1 MRLSKLVIAAGA
13 MALGALTACEPSGR
27 TAANDTPVLF
37 QWQDYVDAPFLAE
50 YKAAF
55 GDEPQT
61 SIYADEDEAFAKM
74 RAGYKPDVMGPCAYE
89 FPRWQEAG
97 LIQPIDT
104 SKLKNWTKIA
114 PVLRALPD
122 IDAGDG
128 KVWFVPHYWGNTSIT
143 FRTDLAPEYVG
154 RESWDILFDP
164 KYKGRVAVLEG
175 VDDTIP
181 FVAHMIGIDA
191 YAMSNEDWLRVQA
204 KLRDLIGQVRFIS
217 SDNTSLAQ
225 GLASG
230 ELVAAMSW
238 RVVYAQLKK
247 EGVQVAYMNPPGGM
261 FTYVCGLVVNKDAKN
276 YDKALALVD
285 SSLSDEAA
293 HYAFA
298 EIGDGPANVEAL
310 AKEPDELFAQ
320 LGIDRDV
327 DTFLKTG
334 IFQRRLKN
342 KDEVVNAWTEIRAGR

>member
-1 MRLSKLVIAAGA
+1 
-13 MALGALTACEPSGR
+13 MAD
-27 TAANDTPVLF
+27 DTPVLF

-50 YKAAF
+50 YRAAYK
-55 GDEPQT
+55 DEPQMA
-61 SIYADEDEAFAKM
+61 IYADEDEAFAKM

-104 SKLKNWTKIA
+104 GKLKNWTKIA
-114 PVLRALPD
+114 PALRELPD
-122 IDAGDG
+122 IEAGDG
-128 KVWFVPHYWGNTSIT
+128 RVWFVPHYWGNTSIT

-154 RESWDILFDP
+154 RESWEILFDP

-181 FVAHMIGIDA
+181 FIARMIGVDA
-191 YAMSNEDWLRVQA
+191 YNMSDEDWQKVQA
-204 KLRDLIGQVRFIS
+204 KLRELIGQVRFVS

-238 RVVYAQLKK
+238 RVVYATLKR
-247 EGVQVAYMNPPGGM
+247 EGVPVAYMNPAGGI

-276 YDKALALVD
+276 YDKALALID

-293 HYAFA
+293 HYTFA
-298 EIGDGPANVEAL
+298 EIGDGPANVATL
-310 AKEPDELFAQ
+310 AKEPDELFTQ

-327 DTFLKTG
+327 DRFLKSG

-342 KDEVVNAWTEIRAGR
+342 KDDIVNTWTEIRAGR